1 MSRVRIPVPDMVRTT
16 LPHLLRYRAA
26 TLGDAVAMREKVR
39 GIWVRVSWRDYEARV
54 INFALGLAAMGFTRG
69 DRLAIAGEDTPEW
82 IIADLAVQAL
92 GGISV
97 GIYPTNAWPEIQ
109 YIVRHSRCRFVI
121 CGDQEQTDK
130 LLRALDEEGGL
141 PLVEKLICVDA
152 KGMRH
157 YDDAR
162 IVAFD
167 TVSQQGGLKPAEEKS
182 TWWDS
187 ALDKIGPDDIGIIV
201 YTSGTTGPPKGAQLR
216 HSNLLHSADAL
227 AISYGLTAS
236 NYSVLCYLPLCHVGE
251 RICSMTLHLRTGGVV
266 NFSESI
272 DTVQQNIAEISPTF
286 FLGMPRIW
294 EKHRLSAL
302 IKLKEAGWLQRR
314 LFEVIFKRAY
324 AKLAAE
330 DQANQ
335 SGAPR
340 QRGLAS
346 RLENWAHWLLVFRS
360 VIRHMGL
367 DHSVVR
373 ICGGSSVSP
382 ETLRFFEALGLPVY
396 QVYGLTESGGIT
408 FAQHAKVRKPGCAG
422 PPIVGIDYRVAA
434 DGEILIKGPTVFAG
448 YLYDEEST
456 AKVLDAE
463 GWLST
468 GDVVE
473 QADNGEIRIVDRKK
487 AIIITSGGKNIAPS
501 EIENALKES
510 PYIREAIILGEARH
524 FVAALIQ
531 VDPEIVGKWAQ
542 EQKLPYT
549 NYRSLAAM
557 EQVRKLVSVEVDRVN
572 GRFARV
578 ENIRKFVIL
587 GKELDQDDGEL
598 TATQKVKRSAI
609 EKKYASEIAEIYGES
624 AA

>member
-1 MSRVRIPVPDMVRTT
+1 
-16 LPHLLRYRAA
+16 
-26 TLGDAVAMREKVR
+26 
-39 GIWVRVSWRDYEARV
+39 
-54 INFALGLAAMGFTRG
+54 
-69 DRLAIAGEDTPEW
+69 
-82 IIADLAVQAL
+82 
-92 GGISV
+92 
-97 GIYPTNAWPEIQ
+97 
-109 YIVRHSRCRFVI
+109 
-121 CGDQEQTDK
+121 
-130 LLRALDEEGGL
+130 
-141 PLVEKLICVDA
+141 
-152 KGMRH
+152 
-157 YDDAR
+157 
-162 IVAFD
+162 
-167 TVSQQGGLKPAEEKS
+167 
-182 TWWDS
+182 
-187 ALDKIGPDDIGIIV
+187 
-201 YTSGTTGPPKGAQLR
+201 
-216 HSNLLHSADAL
+216 
-227 AISYGLTAS
+227 
-236 NYSVLCYLPLCHVGE
+236 
-251 RICSMTLHLRTGGVV
+251 
-266 NFSESI
+266 
-272 DTVQQNIAEISPTF
+272 
-286 FLGMPRIW
+286 
-294 EKHRLSAL
+294 
-302 IKLKEAGWLQRR
+302 
-314 LFEVIFKRAY
+314 VIFKRAY
-324 AKLAAE
+324 AKLAQE
-330 DQANQ
+330 DLANQ

-346 RLENWAHWLLVFRS
+346 RLENWAYWLLVFRS

-382 ETLRFFEALGLPVY
+382 ETLRFFEVLGLPVY

-422 PPIVGIDYRVAA
+422 PPIAGIEYRIAP

-448 YLYDEEST
+448 YLYDDEST
-456 AKVLDAE
+456 AKVLDAD

-557 EQVRKLVSVEVDRVN
+557 DQVRKLVSVEVERVN

-598 TATQKVKRSAI
+598 TATQKVKRAAI
-609 EKKYASEIAEIYGES
+609 EKKYASEIAEIYGEE